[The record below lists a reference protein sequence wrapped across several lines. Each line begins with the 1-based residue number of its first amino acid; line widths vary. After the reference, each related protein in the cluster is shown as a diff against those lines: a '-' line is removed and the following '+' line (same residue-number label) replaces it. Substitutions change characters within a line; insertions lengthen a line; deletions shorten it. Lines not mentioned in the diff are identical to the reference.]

1 MFYHLKFISDR
12 TASTSHGS
20 GDNLPNF
27 GALLSGPV
35 IMGVGDTHVKDI
47 SSAAVTHLQPGA
59 HVDRH
64 GEHNYFGEGP
74 AIHTPDGRF
83 HQIESP
89 FGKPKPKPETHQHG
103 HIHATDT
110 LTGTHSEHTP
120 HLPEVTNLDTGAHVD
135 FKKEHNNPYDCAVM
149 HTPDGKRTPINC
161 PQSKTGPLTG
171 PGHNHH
177 DATVLIDTH
186 VPKLDTHQ
194 HSHIHATDKL
204 IDTHSEHPPQL
215 PGVTNL
221 DTGAHVDFQFEHN
234 NPYPCA
240 VMHTPDGKRTPINCP
255 KGQTDPHKAPGLQHD
270 ATAKHINVHSS
281 NVVHE
286 HHGRPNLDTSLPNI
300 PGNNLDMAVVHTADS
315 HSITLESHPGHV
327 DPHVGPVEKHPGVAE
342 LPPGAH
348 LDFEGQHGSTHRRP
362 VVHLPSGKHV
372 HLGKD
377 KGHTMKK
384 PIVDTGL
391 PHIDVTHISDI
402 DPHVGVAELPPG
414 AHLDFEGQ
422 HGSTHRRPVV
432 HLPSGK
438 HVHLGKDKG
447 HTIKK
452 PIVDTGLP
460 HIDVTHIGDID
471 PPVGV
476 AELPPGAHLDFEGQH
491 GSTHRR
497 PVVHLPSGK
506 HVHLGKDKG
515 HTIKKPIV
523 DTGLPHIDVTHIGD
537 IDPHVGLPSG
547 KHVHLGTAD
556 KHMIGNVNP
565 GIDQDFPVDP
575 IPKPHLKP
583 AFPPVEGPLAH
594 VKPDFPPVVGPLA
607 HVKPAFPPVGG
618 PGVHVKQEFPLT
630 DRHPVNIKPDILPV
644 DTIPDVFGTET
655 IRVHHTEHIPHTDI
669 IPEVSVPIRK
679 ANSPQTLGKIVSKQ
693 IERRRQQRI
702 DKLQRYGSRSRGK
715 VRGPS
720 RHPADLPPLKPGPRV
735 RPHKKS
741 VLGGL
746 VKNMFRGMYGRRGD
760 NRKRSQVKPSHRGR
774 GRSRPGGR
782 GRSRFRQARRRSR
795 FRQARR
801 RTRFRQA
808 RPRQGRRGGGRL
820 RRLRRDE

>member
-1 MFYHLKFISDR
+1 MFFFYHLKFISDR

-35 IMGVGDTHVKDI
+35 IMGVGDTPVKDI

-64 GEHNYFGEGP
+64 GEHNYFGKGP
-74 AIHTPDGRF
+74 AIHTPDGQF

-103 HIHATDT
+103 HIHATGT

-135 FKKEHNNPYDCAVM
+135 FKKEHNNPYPCAVM

-161 PQSKTGPLTG
+161 PKGQTDPLKA
-171 PGHNHH
+171 PGLQH
-177 DATVLIDTH
+177 DATAKHINVHSSNVVHEHHGLPNLDTGLPNIPANNLDMAVVHTADGHSIALESHPGH
-186 VPKLDTHQ
+186 VDPHVGPVEKHPGFAELPPGAHLDFEGQHGQPHRTPFIHLPSGKHVHLGKDTHQ
-194 HSHIHATDKL
+194 HSQIHATDKL

-240 VMHTPDGKRTPINCP
+240 VMHTPNGKRTPINCR
-255 KGQTDPHKAPGLQHD
+255 KGQTDRHKAPGLQHD

-286 HHGRPNLDTSLPNI
+286 HHGLPNLDTGLPNI
-300 PGNNLDMAVVHTADS
+300 PGNNLDMAVVHTADG
-315 HSITLESHPGHV
+315 HSIALESHPGHV
-327 DPHVGPVEKHPGVAE
+327 DPHVGHVEKHPGVAD

-348 LDFEGQHGSTHRRP
+348 LDFEGQHGQPHRTP
-362 VVHLPSGKHV
+362 AIHLPSGKHV

-377 KGHTMKK
+377 KGN
-384 PIVDTGL
+384 
-391 PHIDVTHISDI
+391 
-402 DPHVGVAELPPG
+402 
-414 AHLDFEGQ
+414 
-422 HGSTHRRPVV
+422 
-432 HLPSGK
+432 
-438 HVHLGKDKG
+438 
-447 HTIKK
+447 
-452 PIVDTGLP
+452 
-460 HIDVTHIGDID
+460 
-471 PPVGV
+471 
-476 AELPPGAHLDFEGQH
+476 
-491 GSTHRR
+491 
-497 PVVHLPSGK
+497 
-506 HVHLGKDKG
+506 
-515 HTIKKPIV
+515 TIKKPIV

-537 IDPHVGLPSG
+537 IDPHVGGAELPPGAHLDFEGQHGQPHRTPSIHLPSG

-565 GIDQDFPVDP
+565 GIDQDFQVDP
-575 IPKPHLKP
+575 IPEPHLKP
-583 AFPPVEGPLAH
+583 AFPPEEGSLAH
-594 VKPDFPPVVGPLA
+594 VKPDFPPVGGPLA

-618 PGVHVKQEFPLT
+618 PGAHVKPEFPLT

-655 IRVHHTEHIPHTDI
+655 IRVHHTGHIPHTDI

-679 ANSPQTLGKIVSKQ
+679 VNSPQTLGKIVSKQ

-702 DKLQRYGSRSRGK
+702 DKLQRYGSRSSGK

-760 NRKRSQVKPSHRGR
+760 NRKSSQIKPSHRGR
-774 GRSRPGGR
+774 GRSRPGGM
-782 GRSRFRQARRRSR
+782 GRSRSRQARRRSR

-801 RTRFRQA
+801 RTRFRQG